1 MSFNVGEA
9 QVTTTTG
16 SNQVLT
22 IPQGARTIDIK
33 NTGGASITFLGNS
46 GNGTLTLQPVT
57 IGTTESYS
65 FGDVGKPYP
74 SITVDCTGSAC
85 DISITY

>member
-1 MSFNVGEA
+1 MNVNEA

-16 SNQVLT
+16 SNEVLVV
-22 IPQGARTIDIK
+22 PQGARTIDIK
-33 NTGGASITFLGNS
+33 NTGGASITFIGNS
-46 GNGTLTLQPVT
+46 SSGNLTLQAVT

-74 SITVDCTGSAC
+74 SITVDCTGSSC

>member
-1 MSFNVGEA
+1 MSVNEA

-16 SNQVLT
+16 SNQVLN

-33 NTGGASITFLGNS
+33 NTGGSDITFIGNS
-46 GNGTLTLQPVT
+46 SNGTLTLQPVKIAT
-57 IGTTESYS
+57 SESYS

-74 SITVDCTGSAC
+74 SITVDCTSSSC

>member
-1 MSFNVGEA
+1 MSVNEA

-16 SNQVLT
+16 SNQILV

-33 NTGGASITFLGNS
+33 NTGGSSITFVGNS
-46 GNGTLTLQPVT
+46 ANGSLVLQPVT

-74 SITVDCTGSAC
+74 NITVDCTGSSC

>member
-1 MSFNVGEA
+1 MSVNEA

-16 SNQVLT
+16 SNEILT
-22 IPQGARTIDIK
+22 VPQGARTIDIK
-33 NTGGASITFLGNS
+33 NTGGSSITFVGNS
-46 GNGTLTLQPVT
+46 SAGALTLQPVT

-74 SITVDCTGSAC
+74 SITVDCTGSSC

>member
-1 MSFNVGEA
+1 MNVNEA

-16 SNQVLT
+16 SNEVLVV
-22 IPQGARTIDIK
+22 PQGARTIDIK
-33 NTGGASITFLGNS
+33 NTGGASITFIGNS
-46 GNGTLTLQPVT
+46 SSGSLTLQAVT
-57 IGTTESYS
+57 IATNESYS

-74 SITVDCTGSAC
+74 SITVDCTSSSC

>member
-1 MSFNVGEA
+1 MSVNEA

-33 NTGGASITFLGNS
+33 NTGGSSITFIGNS
-46 GNGTLTLQPVT
+46 PNGSLVLQAVT

-74 SITVDCTGSAC
+74 SITVDCTGSSC